1 MNQYDTEKEEAFLNL
16 ISDPLIAITPDGR
29 VISNKASVVL
39 GLPCITNGISCGGDI
54 CTLSRSGCI
63 LRGNEEPSSRS
74 DTDFTHAKSN
84 GRFRI
89 VRNHSDDGYGLI
101 HFKPATPVPRVT
113 GAPGMKEDTI
123 TGLPHMDLLFEA
135 LQLEIIRARKSEEY
149 LGVFFLDL
157 VRFGTI
163 NTTLG
168 RVIGD
173 QILKTISIRFKKILR
188 GADMV
193 ARQGSDVFV
202 VIAAPGQG
210 GKKGLLTLA
219 QRLIKCVSDP
229 IAVGDT
235 TIKVTCSIGI
245 SVFPADGDDFQSL
258 LKTADIALHNAKKA
272 GRNEVRMYSVE
283 MDKTAGESL
292 ELEHRLHDALKA
304 REFLLHYQPQ
314 VNINGKIIGAEAL
327 IRWDMPNRG
336 MIPPLKFIPL
346 AEESGAIIEIGAW
359 VIDEACAQIRQWID
373 KEKINMPVAVNV
385 SVRQFRD
392 KSLVSTIVDSLKRHN
407 IPAHMLCVEITEA
420 VAIDDPILAIKT
432 MHEIADMGVV
442 LAIDDFGTGYSSLN
456 YLKKFPVKK
465 LKIDRSFVQNI
476 TVEKGDA
483 SICKSIID
491 LAHNF
496 GIQVVAEGAEKL
508 EHMDFLRNL
517 QCDEV
522 QGFYIS
528 KPLSASGFIDLVRTS
543 RLFVE

>member
-1 MNQYDTEKEEAFLNL
+1 
-16 ISDPLIAITPDGR
+16 
-29 VISNKASVVL
+29 
-39 GLPCITNGISCGGDI
+39 
-54 CTLSRSGCI
+54 
-63 LRGNEEPSSRS
+63 
-74 DTDFTHAKSN
+74 
-84 GRFRI
+84 
-89 VRNHSDDGYGLI
+89 
-101 HFKPATPVPRVT
+101 
-113 GAPGMKEDTI
+113 
-123 TGLPHMDLLFEA
+123 
-135 LQLEIIRARKSEEY
+135 
-149 LGVFFLDL
+149 
-157 VRFGTI
+157 
-163 NTTLG
+163 
-168 RVIGD
+168 
-173 QILKTISIRFKKILR
+173 
-188 GADMV
+188 
-193 ARQGSDVFV
+193 
-202 VIAAPGQG
+202 
-210 GKKGLLTLA
+210 
-219 QRLIKCVSDP
+219 
-229 IAVGDT
+229 
-235 TIKVTCSIGI
+235 
-245 SVFPADGDDFQSL
+245 
-258 LKTADIALHNAKKA
+258 
-272 GRNEVRMYSVE
+272 
-283 MDKTAGESL
+283 
-292 ELEHRLHDALKA
+292 
-304 REFLLHYQPQ
+304 